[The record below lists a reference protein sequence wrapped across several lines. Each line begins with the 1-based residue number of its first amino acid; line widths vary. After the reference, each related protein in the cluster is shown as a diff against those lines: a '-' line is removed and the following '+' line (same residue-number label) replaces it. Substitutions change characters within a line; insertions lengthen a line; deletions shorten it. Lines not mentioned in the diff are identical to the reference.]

1 MGFSR
6 QEYWHGLPFPP
17 PGDLPNPEIEPVSP
31 ESPALA
37 GRFFTI
43 EPPRKPYCIPDP
55 ALSDSHALSDC
66 CYTLMFHKRALR
78 PKQSNSEDIDSY
90 MLEEFDPEK
99 HGSKARV
106 HLCEAEGLL
115 LCEMLRGEADCL
127 EWRPSSVP
135 PSAFVRMLGKPVF
148 SVGPTEP

>member
-1 MGFSR
+1 
-6 QEYWHGLPFPP
+6 
-17 PGDLPNPEIEPVSP
+17 
-31 ESPALA
+31 
-37 GRFFTI
+37 
-43 EPPRKPYCIPDP
+43 
-55 ALSDSHALSDC
+55 
-66 CYTLMFHKRALR
+66 
-78 PKQSNSEDIDSY
+78 

-99 HGSKARV
+99 HGSKAQV

-148 SVGPTEP
+148 SVGPGNPLTLLVGMEIGAVSMENSVDVP

>member
-1 MGFSR
+1 
-6 QEYWHGLPFPP
+6 
-17 PGDLPNPEIEPVSP
+17 
-31 ESPALA
+31 
-37 GRFFTI
+37 
-43 EPPRKPYCIPDP
+43 
-55 ALSDSHALSDC
+55 
-66 CYTLMFHKRALR
+66 MFHKRALR

-115 LCEMLRGEADCL
+115 LCEMFRGEADCL